1 MLRDCADLS
10 RPHSLTGIPIPRE
23 FSFPNMIFKKSIA
36 VSMLLIACGVS
47 AVAQDL
53 GFWRASSTTARSIT
67 GDITLSETSVVFNF
81 TAFTIAPIRALKTP
95 EVAAVFDADVNSGVK
110 GNLYRLSIP
119 SERRFVH
126 KNTLCGTES
135 VQWMATFVS
144 GRNLQVALFSGL
156 DEPVFTFDALNNTST
171 RCATFTYSR

>member
-1 MLRDCADLS
+1 MTRLKDM
-10 RPHSLTGIPIPRE
+10 
-23 FSFPNMIFKKSIA
+23 NFKKTIT
-36 VSMLLIACGVS
+36 LLALIFACVL
-47 AVAQDL
+47 AINAQEQ
-53 GFWRASSTTARSIT
+53 GYWRAASTTARSIT
-67 GDITLSETSVVFNF
+67 GDITLSETSVILNF
-81 TAFTIAPIRALKTP
+81 TPYTIAPIRILKTP

-110 GNLYRLSIP
+110 GNLYRLSVP
-119 SERRFVH
+119 SERRFLH

-156 DEPVFTFDALNNTST
+156 DEPVFTFDALANTST

>member
-1 MLRDCADLS
+1 MNL
-10 RPHSLTGIPIPRE
+10 
-23 FSFPNMIFKKSIA
+23 KKSVA
-36 VSMLLIACGVS
+36 VLALLVAC
-47 AVAQDL
+47 ALALNAQDQ
-53 GFWRASSTTARSIT
+53 GYWRAASTTARSIT
-67 GDITLSETSVVFNF
+67 GDITLSETSVIFNF
-81 TAFTIAPIRALKTP
+81 TPYTIAPIRALKTP

-119 SERRFVH
+119 SERRFLH

-156 DEPVFTFDALNNTST
+156 DEPVFTFDALANTST
-171 RCATFTYSR
+171 RCATFTYAR

>member
-1 MLRDCADLS
+1 LGVGPGT
-10 RPHSLTGIPIPRE
+10 RPRPCLLIEMTRLKDM
-23 FSFPNMIFKKSIA
+23 NFKKTIT
-36 VSMLLIACGVS
+36 LLALIFACVL
-47 AVAQDL
+47 AINAQEQ
-53 GFWRASSTTARSIT
+53 GYWRAASTTARSIT
-67 GDITLSETSVVFNF
+67 GDITLSETSVILNF
-81 TAFTIAPIRALKTP
+81 TPYTIAPIRILKTP

-110 GNLYRLSIP
+110 GNLYRLSVP
-119 SERRFVH
+119 SERRFLH

-156 DEPVFTFDALNNTST
+156 DEPVFTFDALANTST